1 MKQRLYRAC
10 STSNSKSVID
20 RVRRS
25 CDEVVY
31 GRTIMESEYNLR
43 EIKETLLEKGY
54 QIENIKR
61 GSFTV
66 LLKEEN

>member
-1 MKQRLYRAC
+1 MKKRVYRAC
-10 STSNSKSVID
+10 SLSNTKSVID

-43 EIKETLLEKGY
+43 EVKETLLEKGY

>member
-10 STSNSKSVID
+10 SLSNTKSVID